1 MRLKFLDIA
10 KFHGSL
16 AWGGQKSQIW
26 AKFNSTQFFLFLPNF
41 MVHITGVVEN
51 LKFKPHF
58 KRDSNFLILP
68 NFMVWRTRVIK
79 ILQFEPNL

>member
-26 AKFNSTQFFLFLPNF
+26 AKFNSTQFFFIF
-41 MVHITGVVEN
+41 A
-51 LKFKPHF
+51 KFHGSHNRGCWK
-58 KRDSNFLILP
+58 S
-68 NFMVWRTRVIK
+68 
-79 ILQFEPNL
+79 